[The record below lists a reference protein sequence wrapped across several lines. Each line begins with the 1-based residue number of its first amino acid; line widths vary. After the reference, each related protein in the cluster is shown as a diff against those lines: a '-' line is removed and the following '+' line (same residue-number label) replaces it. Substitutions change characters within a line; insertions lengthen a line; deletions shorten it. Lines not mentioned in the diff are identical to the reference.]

1 MQATKLP
8 SPGTLSNGICLRTE
22 AAKAI
27 SSLQIAAAR
36 TPGGKAA
43 GAAQLETFFT
53 ACAAAAALLK
63 RA

>member
-8 SPGTLSNGICLRTE
+8 TPGTLSNGICLRTE

-43 GAAQLETFFT
+43 GAAQLAAFFT
-53 ACAAAAALLK
+53 ACAAACAPLK

>member
-1 MQATKLP
+1 MSPTKLP

-43 GAAQLETFFT
+43 GAAALEAFFLG
-53 ACAAAAALLK
+53 CATKAAALK

>member
-1 MQATKLP
+1 MQATNLP
-8 SPGTLSNGICLRTE
+8 TPGTLSNGICLRSE

-43 GAAQLETFFT
+43 GAAQLEAFFT
-53 ACAAAAALLK
+53 ACAAACTALK
-63 RA
+63 RP